1 MGLFSEREKAFPI
14 EERPE
19 TPSPLNIER
28 KEVVTPIPSQFTA
41 QVTDDKGQNIVSSPA
56 TKTVTIRVPTDQGT
70 LVSVSKGSA
79 EESKT
84 WWGAYWLRMIKKALH
99 FGWQIITGGK
109 R

>member
-14 EERPE
+14 EETPE
-19 TPSPLNIER
+19 TPNPLTIER
-28 KEVVTPIPSQFTA
+28 KEVATPTPSQFTA
-41 QVTDDKGQNIVSSPA
+41 QVTDDNGQDIVSAPA
-56 TKTVTIRVPTDQGT
+56 TKTVTIAVPTDQGT

-84 WWGAYWLRMIKKALH
+84 WWAAFWIRIIKKALH